1 MVDWLVLG
9 LIRVYQGAISPLLPP
24 ACRFVPTC
32 SAYGLEAIL
41 RYGTR
46 RGGWLILRRL
56 ARCQPFSPGGYDP
69 VP

>member
-32 SAYGLEAIL
+32 SAYGHEAIL
-41 RYGTR
+41 RYGSR